1 MKQNTYTTEKKTTNN
16 KQLEDVIVTDVR
28 TADKHGYTALQ
39 LGSTIKKEK
48 NVSKPLVDHFKKLG
62 VGLRQ
67 KLVEF
72 RVTEDAVLPV
82 GTSLSASHFVTG
94 QYVDISAPSYV
105 VVVITLKD

>member
-1 MKQNTYTTEKKTTNN
+1 MQ
-16 KQLEDVIVTDVR
+16 I
-28 TADKHGYTALQ
+28 
-39 LGSTIKKEK
+39 GSTIKKEK

-105 VVVITLKD
+105 IIITLKDYDSCIKIILIIALFFL